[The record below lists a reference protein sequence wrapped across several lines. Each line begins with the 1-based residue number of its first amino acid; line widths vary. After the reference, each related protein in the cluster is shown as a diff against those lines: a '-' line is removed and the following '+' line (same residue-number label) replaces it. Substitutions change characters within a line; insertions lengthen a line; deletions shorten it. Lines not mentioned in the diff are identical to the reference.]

1 MINYTLPIEY
11 DDSLSYYEQLC
22 KLNKIIIDIQNS
34 LNGDISELVNSFLKD
49 NFDKLVVGA
58 IYDSNTETLTIGGKY
73 SNGFIR

>member
-11 DDSLSYYEQLC
+11 DNSLSYYEQLC

-34 LNGDISELVNSFLKD
+34 LNGDISGLVNSFLKD

-58 IYDSNTETLTIGGKY
+58 IYDSSTETLTIGGKY